1 MATLADRRPLTAPA
15 EHRFFLTASWLL
27 AAMTVGGF
35 ALNAAAG
42 RSSFAV
48 PLVYHLHAVTFMGFI
63 GLYTLQATLAA
74 RGNATLHMRL
84 GRIAALYIPLMLAMG
99 TWLTLATLRILGGPP
114 FFAQAE
120 FLVVNLFHLAA
131 FASLAFAALRMRR
144 QADWHKR
151 LMFGAMVTVSI
162 PGIARLLPLPLLVP
176 LVFPFIFAT
185 ASLFILAGMVMDQ
198 RVNGAVHRA
207 WWWALLVPFAAMG
220 AGEAIGASDP
230 VRDWV
235 AGYVADTPGGA
246 RSPDPFVPPGF

>member
-1 MATLADRRPLTAPA
+1 MATLSDTPPRSAAA
-15 EHRFFLTASWLL
+15 EHRFFLIASWLL
-27 AAMTVGGF
+27 AAMTIGGF
-35 ALNAAAG
+35 GLNAAAG

-48 PLVYHLHAVTFMGFI
+48 PLVYHLHAFVFVGFI

-74 RGNATLHMRL
+74 RGNAALHMRL

-99 TWLTLATLRILGGPP
+99 TWLTFATLRILGGLP
-114 FFAQAE
+114 FFAQGE
-120 FLVVNLFHLAA
+120 FLAVNLLHLAA
-131 FASLAFAALRMRR
+131 FAALAFAALRMRG

-162 PGIARLLPLPLLVP
+162 PGIARLLPLPLIVP
-176 LVFPFIFAT
+176 LVFPVIFAV

-220 AGEAIGASDP
+220 LGEVLGASDQ
-230 VRDWV
+230 VRHWV
-235 AGYVADTPGGA
+235 AGYVAGTPGGA
-246 RSPDPFVPPGF
+246 RSPAPFMPPGF